1 MKTWQNS
8 LLIGRLARLLF
19 SPQGR
24 LPRGEAWRALLLAS
38 TLFVLLFLLLDS
50 LTGYASTL
58 LLYPFYFWSLFAI
71 GARRYHDRGKRA
83 AWLLLL
89 LLPLLGPLWVAV
101 ELGCLRGSR
110 GENRYGSD
118 PLNTVRDYLTV
129 A

>member
-1 MKTWQNS
+1 MKAWQNS
-8 LLIGRLARLLF
+8 LLISRLARLLS
-19 SPQGR
+19 SPAGR

-58 LLYPFYFWSLFAI
+58 LLYPFYLWSLYTI

-89 LLPLLGPLWVAV
+89 LIPLLGPLWVAV

-129 A
+129 V